1 MARKMHQMFE
11 EHFSQISRPI
21 IPHLEIFTRQLQSLF
36 ATRSHAPVTIKP
48 WQGTSSKQ
56 EWNFRSEPTG
66 GNAKLR
72 RAVERFFSG
81 IFPPVYACIINA
93 DCPRGYKLNANYSK
107 CVRDAALKIEP
118 FGDIPTRA
126 GLLLKEAAEDLQ
138 YVRFFVEEAIDIVK
152 QIQTLWRRW
161 ASETVYSSQI
171 MRRKGCIFQ
180 LVQLYVCPLCI
191 LGGNEKVEAANLF
204 PCNSQCLS
212 TVSECVQKFH
222 APLHE
227 SWNEAMHVL
236 QKFVVSNSQRRRATL
251 EEALIGPQGII
262 ASIKDAI
269 ENDAVTAGPSIS
281 IRLFDECG
289 PFKTESLIEWVERK
303 NPPAEA
309 MKFLSLLS
317 LKPSST
323 KLLKVRSVDSPDLS
337 RHVKKAAQNMS
348 KFFGNWLQRVPE
360 MICELPSAS
369 AKYGQK
375 CLKTKKNILKSRD
388 ESYISTFLDNSHLAS
403 TNETIPPTVSDDM
416 PVLSTTTPHSSLP
429 QATQEPKTS
438 EIVEEEHLQAEDDDQ
453 DGEDLPAEIINAGV
467 SSRPMPPLSSADL
480 EEKLRRLTETMEKI
494 QRGDDIETDPK
505 AKSQTGAWP
514 PRIFEQSGNR
524 PPWDQSDDEDDQLQ
538 GSGSGET
545 EVSPSMRD
553 KDHFEGETMKA
564 TPSSDQQ
571 WTTEGRRTADG
582 SQRKPADGTT
592 PKTDGTD
599 SSYSATGMRT
609 IAMLLC
615 TVAIYR
621 WLAIF

>member
-1 MARKMHQMFE
+1 MDSLLQQTKEHLVSWIEKVNIPLMNFLNEQRDSIQDHVNSLLRTMARKMHQMFE
-11 EHFSQISRPI
+11 EHFSQISRPV

-36 ATRSHAPVTIKP
+36 ATRSHAHVAVKS
-48 WQGTSSKQ
+48 WQGKSSRQ
-56 EWNFRSEPTG
+56 EWKFRSEPTG

-161 ASETVYSSQI
+161 ASETVNSSEL
-171 MRRKGCIFQ
+171 MRRKGCTFQ
-180 LVQLYVCPLCI
+180 LVQLYACPSCI
-191 LGGNEKVEAANLF
+191 PSGNEKMEMVNLF

-212 TVSECVQKFH
+212 TVSECVHKFH

-251 EEALIGPQGII
+251 EDALIGPEGII

-303 NPPAEA
+303 SPPAEA
-309 MKFLSLLS
+309 VKFLSLLS

-323 KLLKVRSVDSPDLS
+323 KLLKVRSIDSSDLS

-348 KFFGNWLQRVPE
+348 KFFGNWLQRIPE
-360 MICELPSAS
+360 MICELPVAS

-375 CLKTKKNILKSRD
+375 CLKIKKDIISQMD
-388 ESYISTFLDNSHLAS
+388 ERYVGTFPDNSHLIS
-403 TNETIPPTVSDDM
+403 TNETILSTVSDDM
-416 PVLSTTTPHSSLP
+416 PVLSTTTPHGSLP
-429 QATQEPKTS
+429 QATQEPKTP
-438 EIVEEEHLQAEDDDQ
+438 EIVHEEHLQAEDEDQ
-453 DGEDLPAEIINAGV
+453 DGEELPAEIINAGV

-480 EEKLRRLTETMEKI
+480 EEKLRRLTE
-494 QRGDDIETDPK
+494 
-505 AKSQTGAWP
+505 
-514 PRIFEQSGNR
+514 
-524 PPWDQSDDEDDQLQ
+524 
-538 GSGSGET
+538 
-545 EVSPSMRD
+545 V
-553 KDHFEGETMKA
+553 
-564 TPSSDQQ
+564 
-571 WTTEGRRTADG
+571 
-582 SQRKPADGTT
+582 
-592 PKTDGTD
+592 
-599 SSYSATGMRT
+599 
-609 IAMLLC
+609 
-615 TVAIYR
+615 
-621 WLAIF
+621 